1 MLSQHT
7 QTPGPGTPPGVPSES
22 GSLDVPRRA
31 TSRGL
36 RKRLACH
43 RCQSRKIKVRNDPR
57 GRVQR
62 NVEYRSLTRPYIQC
76 DGLKPCSACQRART
90 ECVDGKTTS
99 QGPSISRRSALPT
112 SRRAS
117 IVVNLLNALIFREAA
132 RLLDQNRLLLDLVR
146 QRCPDVDLA
155 SITNGASQ
163 TRFSHEDGAQQS
175 AQVSSMPIPT
185 PYTRSSSPDM
195 MRAKHSSQPRTAP
208 INQGESTGSHVS
220 NDIAHEIGM
229 IPLSAGVNKYV
240 GPSSGFSIA
249 KLVLARADQASGYS
263 PEGSQNDEST
273 AEARCRSM
281 FTISPTSLP
290 TSIDQAMQLS
300 SIYFEQVH
308 PRYPFL
314 HQQSHFRFINEV
326 YNNPQAPRSVRF
338 QVTMVLAIAAT
349 ILSRRLKIQFSGE
362 GLCAA
367 AMEYTDEIDFQS
379 STEGV
384 QCLLLISMF
393 TLHSPFLG
401 INPWYLNY
409 QCLAAVLDLGLQQ
422 DLSIGGPIDPFER
435 EMRTRIFWVV
445 FSIDRIIATTLG
457 RPVGLRDES
466 CNLRVRSCRIFL
478 NTAFTNNTPSYQKAS
493 RTISSMH

>member
-1 MLSQHT
+1 MKF
-7 QTPGPGTPPGVPSES
+7 V
-22 GSLDVPRRA
+22 
-31 TSRGL
+31 
-36 RKRLACH
+36 
-43 RCQSRKIKVRNDPR
+43 
-57 GRVQR
+57 
-62 NVEYRSLTRPYIQC
+62 Y
-76 DGLKPCSACQRART
+76 
-90 ECVDGKTTS
+90 
-99 QGPSISRRSALPT
+99 
-112 SRRAS
+112 
-117 IVVNLLNALIFREAA
+117 REAA
-132 RLLDQNRLLLDLVR
+132 HLLDQNRRLLDLVR
-146 QRCPDVDLA
+146 ERCPDVDLA
-155 SITNGASQ
+155 SVINGGSQ
-163 TRFSHEDGAQQS
+163 IRLPHEDGAQYS
-175 AQVSSMPIPT
+175 ARVSSMPTPT

-195 MRAKHSSQPRTAP
+195 MRSKHSSQPRMTS
-208 INQGESTGSHVS
+208 IHHGESTGRHVS
-220 NDIAHEIGM
+220 NDIAHEIRM

-263 PEGSQNDEST
+263 PEGSQDDEST

-314 HQQSHFRFINEV
+314 HQQSHFRSINEV
-326 YNNPQAPRSVRF
+326 YNNPQAPRSARF

-409 QCLAAVLDLGLQQ
+409 QCLAAVLDLGLQH
-422 DLSIGGPIDPFER
+422 DLSLGHPVDPFER
-435 EMRTRIFWVV
+435 EMRTRVFWVV

-466 CNLRVRSCRIFL
+466 CNLRVKDYRLFL
-478 NTAFTNNTPSYQKAS
+478 NNEFANNTFSCQKAS
-493 RTISSMH
+493 KITNSMR